1 MRGVINIV
9 IGVIFVIGGLTGRL
23 ALIGTNSG
31 PAIAVV
37 GALLIAFGVYRMVA
51 SRG

>member
-1 MRGVINIV
+1 MRGIINIV

-37 GALLIAFGVYRMVA
+37 GGLLIAFGVYRMVA